1 MNLRCDWGKADE
13 DQHSPDCPGL
23 VYHFFPCAENTARKW
38 YRMCNGEARGIDLE
52 EAMAEAVAQL
62 PSIARTYKPE
72 RGSVVAVVKPAVW
85 RHLERK
91 FARELRGSTEL
102 ACEEVPLGEV
112 RADQERAA
120 QLERVQAWAAAAP
133 ERAGL
138 LQALDSGRQ
147 LTAAQ
152 RALFAELRQEL
163 GAEVKTAGT
172 WSAARAARYLGL
184 PERTVRELCEAGA
197 VDAVSERGWCVHRRA
212 ADKWRRHELAKHLQ
226 DGASVRAAA
235 ARASASRE
243 TARLV
248 LRKACA
254 PRQPGRPPK
263 HDRAELYAAL
273 TDCRTAQHT
282 WRNGY
287 PCLSA
292 IAAWMGC
299 ARQEVWR
306 AHRKL
311 ICQQMTK

>member
-1 MNLRCDWGKADE
+1 MKPAAAP
-13 DQHSPDCPGL
+13 SSI
-23 VYHFFPCAENTARKW
+23 VYKFLPLAENTARKW

-72 RGSVVAVVKPAVW
+72 RASVVAVVKPAVW

-197 VDAVSERGWCVHRRA
+197 VDAVRERGWCVHRRA

-235 ARASASRE
+235 ARASASR
-243 TARLV
+243 
-248 LRKACA
+248 
-254 PRQPGRPPK
+254 
-263 HDRAELYAAL
+263 
-273 TDCRTAQHT
+273 
-282 WRNGY
+282 
-287 PCLSA
+287 
-292 IAAWMGC
+292 
-299 ARQEVWR
+299 
-306 AHRKL
+306 
-311 ICQQMTK
+311 

>member
-1 MNLRCDWGKADE
+1 
-13 DQHSPDCPGL
+13 
-23 VYHFFPCAENTARKW
+23 
-38 YRMCNGEARGIDLE
+38 MCNGEARGIDLE

-72 RGSVVAVVKPAVW
+72 RASVVAVVKPAVW

-112 RADQERAA
+112 RADQGARRSSSAM
-120 QLERVQAWAAAAP
+120 QAWAAAAP

-197 VDAVSERGWCVHRRA
+197 VDAVRERGWCVHRRA

-226 DGASVRAAA
+226 DGASVRAQLLREHRRAGKRRA
-235 ARASASRE
+235 WCCGRRARRGSRAVRPNTIAPSCTPPSP
-243 TARLV
+243 TAGP
-248 LRKACA
+248 
-254 PRQPGRPPK
+254 PRTLG
-263 HDRAELYAAL
+263 A
-273 TDCRTAQHT
+273 TATH
-282 WRNGY
+282 
-287 PCLSA
+287 A
-292 IAAWMGC
+292 
-299 ARQEVWR
+299 
-306 AHRKL
+306 
-311 ICQQMTK
+311 